1 MKLEFWSTSLAAPKQ
16 PLLNLLVELVGNY
29 PPMPLVTQK
38 ITFQSILLEPP
49 PTPPFLSP
57 AVRRCPTPPLSP
69 PLAQDGGAAAA
80 GGCPG
85 ERRELGAA
93 SAPSGRS
100 GAKPPKLHRPHRR
113 GPPDDDWVDVTE
125 VLVTP
130 AAGGGLTNGAFL
142 GVRSAP
148 AGSHSIFP
156 VGKLWSACDVRIL
169 QICSSVLS
177 AMLFLFV
184 FPFPDKVISSICT

>member
-1 MKLEFWSTSLAAPKQ
+1 MGRHRHQSVHHAARDTCPHPARERLECCWYSARRMAMARGEPVTRASPRPPRGAIGCSLQHSAGRCCSHVRQWVPHCR
-16 PLLNLLVELVGNY
+16 
-29 PPMPLVTQK
+29 
-38 ITFQSILLEPP
+38 
-49 PTPPFLSP
+49 
-57 AVRRCPTPPLSP
+57 AV
-69 PLAQDGGAAAA
+69 
-80 GGCPG
+80 
-85 ERRELGAA
+85 
-93 SAPSGRS
+93 
-100 GAKPPKLHRPHRR
+100 RPHRR
-113 GPPDDDWVDVTE
+113 GPPDDDWVDVVE

-148 AGSHSIFP
+148 TSSHSIFP